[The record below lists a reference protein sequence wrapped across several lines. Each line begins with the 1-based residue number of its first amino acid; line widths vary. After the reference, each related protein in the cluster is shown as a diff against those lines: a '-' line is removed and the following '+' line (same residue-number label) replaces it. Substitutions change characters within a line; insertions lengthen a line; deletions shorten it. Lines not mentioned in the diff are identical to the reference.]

1 MKGRNKTKKN
11 RMGQFGFN
19 KKDLSSGM
27 SDRCICI
34 KCGHTSIKKRGI
46 PCMEEKCPTCGA
58 VLLREGG
65 YHHQKAKDKTKQSVS
80 S

>member
-1 MKGRNKTKKN
+1 MKGRNKNKKN
-11 RMGQFGFN
+11 RKGQTAYN
-19 KKDLSSGM
+19 KKELSSGM
-27 SDRCICI
+27 SDHCICI
-34 KCGHTSIKKRGI
+34 KCSYTSIKKRGI

-65 YHHQKAKDKTKQSVS
+65 YHYQKAKGKTKQFVS